1 MYKGCLS
8 DGKQAAVKV
17 LRSYKEAWNDFS
29 FEVDITSSLEQKS
42 ITTLN
47 GVCIEDNYLILVS
60 DFLPK
65 GSLEESL
72 HGKIAQL
79 LRIQSLTMFASAYK
93 WPQCNF

>member
-1 MYKGCLS
+1 MYKGSLS

-29 FEVDITSSLEQKS
+29 VEVDITSSLEQKS

-47 GVCIEDNYLILVS
+47 GVCTEANNLILVY
-60 DFLPK
+60 DFLPR

-79 LRIQSLTMFASAYK
+79 LRIQILTIFASAYK
-93 WPQCNF
+93 LLQCSF